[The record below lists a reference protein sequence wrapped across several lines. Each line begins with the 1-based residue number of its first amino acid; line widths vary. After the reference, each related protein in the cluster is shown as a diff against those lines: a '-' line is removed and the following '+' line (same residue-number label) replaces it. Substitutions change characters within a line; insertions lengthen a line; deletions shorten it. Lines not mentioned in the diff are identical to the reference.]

1 MSFRKQS
8 VVLVVMVAAENKDK
22 KNMKKNIIDS
32 IHPLVMTEEFW
43 ANSEFSI
50 ARYYGRIKINSN
62 EYIIVNKEGK
72 DIFECSY
79 EAEKAG
85 RDKAIEPGEPCDLV
99 LKQLVPVYRWL
110 GRDEFLKRIKEGV
123 KASELL
129 QQFKERDKK

>member
-1 MSFRKQS
+1 M
-8 VVLVVMVAAENKDK
+8 K
-22 KNMKKNIIDS
+22 KNMIDG

-43 ANSEFSI
+43 ANSQFSI
-50 ARYYGRIKINSN
+50 ARYYGRMKIGSN

-85 RDKAIEPGEPCDLV
+85 REKAIEPGDPCDLV

-110 GRDEFLKRIKEGV
+110 GRDEFLKRIQKGV

>member
-1 MSFRKQS
+1 
-8 VVLVVMVAAENKDK
+8 
-22 KNMKKNIIDS
+22 MKKNIIDG
-32 IHPLVMTEEFW
+32 IHPLVMAEEFW

-79 EAEKAG
+79 EAKKAG
-85 RDKAIEPGEPCDLV
+85 REKAIEPGEPCDLV

-110 GRDEFLKRIKEGV
+110 GRDAFLDKIKQGV
-123 KASELL
+123 KPSELL
-129 QQFKERDKK
+129 KQYKERGKK

>member
-1 MSFRKQS
+1 
-8 VVLVVMVAAENKDK
+8 
-22 KNMKKNIIDS
+22 
-32 IHPLVMTEEFW
+32 MTEDYW
-43 ANSEFSI
+43 ADSQFSI
-50 ARYYGRIKINSN
+50 ARFYGRMKIGSN

-85 RDKAIEPGEPCDLV
+85 REKAIEPGEPCDLV

-110 GRDEFLKRIKEGV
+110 GRDEFLKRIKEGI

-129 QQFKERDKK
+129 QQFKERNKK

>member
-1 MSFRKQS
+1 ME
-8 VVLVVMVAAENKDK
+8 VAENKDE
-22 KNMKKNIIDS
+22 KNMKKNVIDS
-32 IHPLVMTEEFW
+32 IHPLLMTEEFW
-43 ANSEFSI
+43 ANSQFSI
-50 ARYYGRIKINSN
+50 ARYYGRMKIGSN

-85 RDKAIEPGEPCDLV
+85 REKAIEPGEPCDLV

-110 GRDEFLKRIKEGV
+110 GRDEFLKRIQKGV

>member
-22 KNMKKNIIDS
+22 KNMKNNIIDS

>member
-1 MSFRKQS
+1 M
-8 VVLVVMVAAENKDK
+8 VLVVMVAAENKDK

-72 DIFECSY
+72 DISNLFPYIVGS
-79 EAEKAG
+79 AG
-85 RDKAIEPGEPCDLV
+85 MS
-99 LKQLVPVYRWL
+99 
-110 GRDEFLKRIKEGV
+110 FLNE
-123 KASELL
+123 
-129 QQFKERDKK
+129 

>member
-1 MSFRKQS
+1 MPFLEFIKYIRISP
-8 VVLVVMVAAENKDK
+8 KDK
-22 KNMKKNIIDS
+22 KKMKKNVIDN
-32 IHPLVMTEEFW
+32 IHPLVMAEEFW
-43 ANSEFSI
+43 ANSHFSI
-50 ARYYGRIKINSN
+50 ARYYGRIKISSN

-72 DIFECSY
+72 DIFECSS

>member
-1 MSFRKQS
+1 
-8 VVLVVMVAAENKDK
+8 
-22 KNMKKNIIDS
+22 MKKNVIDG
-32 IHPLVMTEEFW
+32 IHPLVMAEEFW
-43 ANSEFSI
+43 ANSQFSI
-50 ARYYGRIKINSN
+50 ARYYGRIKISSN
-62 EYIIVNKEGK
+62 EYIIVNKDGK

-85 RDKAIEPGEPCDLV
+85 REKAIEPGEPCDLV

>member
-1 MSFRKQS
+1 M
-8 VVLVVMVAAENKDK
+8 VLAVMVAAENKDK

>member
-1 MSFRKQS
+1 M
-8 VVLVVMVAAENKDK
+8 K
-22 KNMKKNIIDS
+22 KNMIDS

-43 ANSEFSI
+43 ANSQFSI

-62 EYIIVNKEGK
+62 EYIIVNKDGK

-85 RDKAIEPGEPCDLV
+85 REKAIEPGEPCDLV

-110 GRDEFLKRIKEGV
+110 GRDEFLKRINEGV

>member
-1 MSFRKQS
+1 
-8 VVLVVMVAAENKDK
+8 
-22 KNMKKNIIDS
+22 MKKNIIDN
-32 IHPLVMTEEFW
+32 IHPLVMAEEFW
-43 ANSEFSI
+43 ANSQFSI
-50 ARYYGRIKINSN
+50 VRYYGRIKINSC

-79 EAEKAG
+79 DAEKAG
-85 RDKAIEPGEPCDLV
+85 REKAIEPGEPCDLV

-129 QQFKERDKK
+129 QQFKERNKK

>member
-1 MSFRKQS
+1 
-8 VVLVVMVAAENKDK
+8 
-22 KNMKKNIIDS
+22 MKKNVIDS

-43 ANSEFSI
+43 ANSQFSI
-50 ARYYGRIKINSN
+50 ARYYGRIKISSN

-85 RDKAIEPGEPCDLV
+85 REKAIESGEPCDLV

-129 QQFKERDKK
+129 QQFKERNKK

>member
-1 MSFRKQS
+1 M
-8 VVLVVMVAAENKDK
+8 VLVVMVAAENKDK

>member
-1 MSFRKQS
+1 
-8 VVLVVMVAAENKDK
+8 
-22 KNMKKNIIDS
+22 MKKNIIDS
-32 IHPLVMTEEFW
+32 IHPLVMTEEYW

-50 ARYYGRIKINSN
+50 ARYYGRIKISSN

-85 RDKAIEPGEPCDLV
+85 RQKAIEPGEPCDLV